1 MVKIVVD
8 RDKCTGCGTCV
19 DICPVGVFEL
29 DEEDKSN
36 PVNADEC
43 IECLACETECPSEAI
58 QVITEEEG

>member
-1 MVKIVVD
+1 M
-8 RDKCTGCGTCV
+8 